1 MEYNGGNTSKLR
13 RSTMGEMRKIP
24 LEQVEHYKVHGRTTK
39 ERNPLT
45 LFWTGSGIE
54 VNVSGS
60 ELWVEIYSDYDCYE
74 PWISVLVNGEV
85 ISRQMVLKG
94 IHKICLFRNMN
105 PDVIKNIQLFKEVQ
119 AMSDDEKH
127 CLQLFSFELDG
138 EFYKVAERKLKLEVI
153 GDSITSG
160 EGAIGATCEEDWV
173 SMWFSSQD
181 NYASLLAKNID
192 AELRII
198 SQSGWGVVSS
208 WNNNP
213 YGAIPPIYEE
223 VCGLLKG
230 ERNEALGAH
239 EKNDFK
245 TWQPDVIVINLGTND
260 GGAFEQPE
268 WKDERTGETF
278 KDRKNE
284 DGTYH
289 EEDLDRFEWAVR
301 AFLRKLRRLNPNA
314 YLLWVYGI
322 LDKPLL
328 PSLQK
333 AINTY
338 QTDYEDLKV
347 SLFEIPKMADEEIG
361 ARNHPGKKAHARMA
375 VILSEEIQNRL

>member
-1 MEYNGGNTSKLR
+1 MGNLR
-13 RSTMGEMRKIP
+13 KVP
-24 LEQVEHYKVHGRTTK
+24 LEQMEHYKVHGRTTK

-60 ELWVEIYSDYDCYE
+60 EFWVELYSDYDCYE
-74 PWISVLVNGEV
+74 PWISVLINGEV
-85 ISRQMVLKG
+85 VSRQMLLKG
-94 IHKICLFRNMN
+94 MQTLCLFRNMN
-105 PDVIKNIQLFKEVQ
+105 PDRIKNIKLVKDVQ
-119 AMSDDEKH
+119 AMSDDERH
-127 CLQLFSFELDG
+127 CLQLYSFELDG
-138 EFYKVAERKLKLEVI
+138 EFHKVAEKKLKLEVI

-160 EGAIGATCEEDWV
+160 EGAIGTACEEDWI
-173 SMWFSSQD
+173 SMWFSAQN
-181 NYASLLAKNID
+181 NYAALLANSLD
-192 AELRII
+192 AEVRII

-230 ERNEALGAH
+230 ERNELLGAH

-245 TWQPDVIVINLGTND
+245 AWQPDVIVINLGTND

-268 WKDERTGETF
+268 WRDELTGESF
-278 KDRKNE
+278 QERKNE

-289 EEDLDRFEWAVR
+289 AEDLERFEWAVR
-301 AFLRKLRRLNPNA
+301 AFLRKLRRLNPSA
-314 YLLWVYGI
+314 YLLWAYGI

-328 PSLQK
+328 TSLQK
-333 AINTY
+333 AIETY
-338 QTDYEDLKV
+338 QTECEDQRM
-347 SLFEIPKMADEEIG
+347 SLLEIDKMTEEEVG
-361 ARNHPGKKAHARMA
+361 ARYHPGKKAHERMA
-375 VILSEEIQNRL
+375 AMISKEIQSVL

>member
-1 MEYNGGNTSKLR
+1 
-13 RSTMGEMRKIP
+13 MGELRKVP
-24 LEQVEHYKVHGRTTK
+24 LEQLEHYKVHGRTTK

-54 VNVSGS
+54 INVSGS
-60 ELWVEIYSDYDCYE
+60 ELWAEIYSDYDCFE

-85 ISRQMVLKG
+85 LSRQMVLKG
-94 IHKICLFRNMN
+94 MHKICLFRNMN
-105 PDVIKNIQLFKEVQ
+105 PEMIKNIQLFKEVQ

-138 EFYKVAERKLKLEVI
+138 EFYEVAERKLKLEVI

-160 EGAIGATCEEDWV
+160 EGAIGATCEEDWI

-181 NYASLLAKNID
+181 NYATLLAKKID

-230 ERNEALGAH
+230 EKNEALGAH

-268 WKDERTGETF
+268 WRDEQTGETF
-278 KDRKNE
+278 KERKNE

-314 YLLWVYGI
+314 YLLWAYGI

-338 QTDYEDLKV
+338 QTAYEDLKV
-347 SLFEIPKMADEEIG
+347 SLFEIPEMTEEEIG
-361 ARNHPGKKAHARMA
+361 ARNHPGKKAHERMA
-375 VILSEEIQNRL
+375 VILSEEIQNII